1 MTMIKKIEELNCLDR
16 LDYSESESKAFYN
29 AKHKVLEI
37 LRAETVIKAKGVRK
51 RGTDRFCRF
60 YDNLDQWIADDFVFM
75 FYDKNIVKEHFGIVL
90 PPDAELV
97 DIEIHIPE

>member
-1 MTMIKKIEELNCLDR
+1 MEEIIKQIEALRVTDPVKGAILANIKLDQV
-16 LDYSESESKAFYN
+16 LD
-29 AKHKVLEI
+29 V

-60 YDNLDQWIADDFVFM
+60 YDNLDQWIADDFVFT
-75 FYDKNIVKEHFGIVL
+75 FYDTNIVQEHFGVVL
-90 PPDAELV
+90 PPDAELI